1 MILIIEYK
9 NHIDMQFNSF
19 SRQIIQLRELND
31 LQKATIHVISLE
43 NKQLKQENTSLSEK
57 LNEVQDKYVR
67 LLESKF
73 SS

>member
-1 MILIIEYK
+1 
-9 NHIDMQFNSF
+9 MQFNSF